1 MNTGE
6 SGVDEIVL
14 GGDGAVYYNA
24 ATASVESLDFEMT
37 SVEVYDLSGKLIKT
51 VAVAEGANSAYIGCD
66 KGIYLL
72 KVNGAESVF
81 TLKVR
86 I

>member
-1 MNTGE
+1 VNTGGT
-6 SGVDEIVL
+6 GVDEIVL
-14 GGDGAVYYNA
+14 GGGGAVYYNA
-24 ATASVESLDFEMT
+24 ATASVESLGFEMT

-51 VAVAEGANSAYIGCD
+51 VAVAEGSTSAYIGCD
-66 KGIYLL
+66 NGIYLL
-72 KVNGAESVF
+72 KVNGAESVI